1 MIEQNPNIEFDLET
15 EILNTDFSAGSIDL
29 ENDNEPNQP
38 MPTTPDDQDEFDR
51 LLDEFINN
59 QLEEAAD
66 NQLDILENTKAQK
79 PLREQIEEE
88 EEAVSHLYQEERQLY
103 DAYKNFTS
111 AIKTMALQS
120 GKDEPEFSFSPTELY
135 SRFRPSLGRLM
146 NNDILKGW
154 EIMLDCQATRLSSLP
169 AHPSDEQILEF
180 AEKTTDETL
189 QMALISYVE
198 ILIEMEGCEIN
209 YNQRKAKAEKRKI
222 ERQIYEEHQHRLE
235 RMKKYIN
242 AIEAKKFPIDA
253 ERLVNNFFKTAKKDP
268 DGAQKILENN
278 PATYAPIE
286 VDKIPPR
293 FFGMI
298 KPKPE
303 DGIKVN
309 REIGK
314 FLKNLKA

>member
-120 GKDEPEFSFSPTELY
+120 GKDEPEFSFFSDGALLPVPAFPRQADEQWHPERMGDY
-135 SRFRPSLGRLM
+135 ARL
-146 NNDILKGW
+146 
-154 EIMLDCQATRLSSLP
+154 QATRHFRLP
-169 AHPSDEQILEF
+169 AHPLRWS
-180 AEKTTDETL
+180 
-189 QMALISYVE
+189 
-198 ILIEMEGCEIN
+198 
-209 YNQRKAKAEKRKI
+209 
-222 ERQIYEEHQHRLE
+222 
-235 RMKKYIN
+235 
-242 AIEAKKFPIDA
+242 KFSNSQK
-253 ERLVNNFFKTAKKDP
+253 NNWT
-268 DGAQKILENN
+268 
-278 PATYAPIE
+278 
-286 VDKIPPR
+286 
-293 FFGMI
+293 
-298 KPKPE
+298 KPCKWP
-303 DGIKVN
+303 
-309 REIGK
+309 
-314 FLKNLKA
+314 

>member
-38 MPTTPDDQDEFDR
+38 MPTSPDDQDEFDR

-120 GKDEPEFSFSPTELY
+120 GKDEPEFSFSPAELY
-135 SRFRPSLGRLM
+135 SRFRPSCGRLM

>member
-38 MPTTPDDQDEFDR
+38 MPTSPDDQDEFDR

-120 GKDEPEFSFSPTELY
+120 GKDEPEFSFSPTEFY
-135 SRFRPSLGRLM
+135 SRFRPSRGRLM

>member
-120 GKDEPEFSFSPTELY
+120 GKDEPEFSFSPTEL
-135 SRFRPSLGRLM
+135 
-146 NNDILKGW
+146 
-154 EIMLDCQATRLSSLP
+154 
-169 AHPSDEQILEF
+169 
-180 AEKTTDETL
+180 
-189 QMALISYVE
+189 
-198 ILIEMEGCEIN
+198 
-209 YNQRKAKAEKRKI
+209 
-222 ERQIYEEHQHRLE
+222 
-235 RMKKYIN
+235 
-242 AIEAKKFPIDA
+242 
-253 ERLVNNFFKTAKKDP
+253 
-268 DGAQKILENN
+268 
-278 PATYAPIE
+278 
-286 VDKIPPR
+286 
-293 FFGMI
+293 
-298 KPKPE
+298 
-303 DGIKVN
+303 
-309 REIGK
+309 
-314 FLKNLKA
+314 